1 MNSMSKKRIAV
12 LLSAYNGE
20 RYIEKQIESIL
31 NQEELDSLTLIVRND
46 GSKDETI
53 HILQRL
59 QRSHSNIV
67 ILDEQNIGLVASFLA
82 LLNYAYQQG
91 FDYYAFSDQ
100 DDYWLPEK
108 LKVAVNAL
116 EDHDEACMYASCSM
130 LADEN
135 LEPTGNVTQTQIREI
150 TFFNSAIQ
158 NFCPGHNQVLN
169 HKMAGKVVSKTT
181 YSPLIYSQDLWITK
195 VASVTGNI
203 VFDNTPHTLYRQHTN
218 NQLGFGKNKIEW
230 VIDHMKRLQKDEG
243 KKIALQLKYFCE
255 CYGEFLTDEQK
266 EEIKQFFACQ
276 DSIAKR
282 AAYISH
288 TKLYRQK
295 SHETPMLKAI
305 YLMGGYNID

>member
-1 MNSMSKKRIAV
+1 MSKKRIAV

-31 NQEELDSLTLIVRND
+31 NQEGIDSLTLIVRND

-59 QRSHSNIV
+59 QRSHGNIV

-158 NFCPGHNQVLN
+158 NFCPGHNQILN
-169 HKMAGKVVSKTT
+169 HKMAGMVVSKTT
-181 YSPLIYSQDLWITK
+181 YSSLIYSQDLWITN
-195 VASVTGNI
+195 VASVTGSI

-230 VIDHMKRLQKDEG
+230 VMDHIKRLRKDEG
-243 KKIALQLKYFCE
+243 QKIALQLKYFCE
-255 CYGEFLTDEQK
+255 CYGEYLTEEQK
-266 EEIKQFFACQ
+266 EEIKQFFASQ

-295 SHETPMLKAI
+295 SHETSMLKAI
-305 YLMGGYNID
+305 YLMGGYNTD